1 MIKSHTIREEEEEAT
16 ELAKMNLHMRTEF
29 RELLAIDMGKRAD
42 VWAED
47 GTYDIH
53 FTYVFCF

>member
-29 RELLAIDMGKRAD
+29 RELLVIDMGKDAD

-53 FTYVFCF
+53 FT